1 MIDLESKAKLKIVG
15 KKLVLEWSMS
25 RHTPLTFV
33 VTEWDLEALQTIVV
47 TDTSA
52 NDKRR
57 RDAKHATDVRDSAV
71 TGAVIGGVVDASSGD
86 DGIVDGVLIGALF
99 GAVSA
104 GAPGKETAHIGLIFS
119 DGSSL
124 PVEVDRSEFTRLQ
137 TILAAKN
144 VTSTGRSAGAGRT
157 ERKLSKSE
165 IESILNAR
173 SSEKVGDIMA
183 AVFSVLA
190 VSMLIVAYV
199 KEFHGSTTIMGLGA
213 ILTATIAAT
222 AIGLKRYPSTRQVR
236 NLLRGDDEGAVC
248 AEQGIPE
255 VLG

>member
-1 MIDLESKAKLKIVG
+1 MIDLGSRNVLTIDG

-33 VTEWDLEALQTIVV
+33 VTEWNLDALRTIVV

-52 NDKRR
+52 DDKRR
-57 RDAKHATDVRDSAV
+57 RDAKHAADVRDGAAA
-71 TGAVIGGVVDASSGD
+71 GAVIGGVVDASSGD
-86 DGIVDGVLIGALF
+86 DGIADGVLIGALF
-99 GAVSA
+99 GAACA

-144 VTSTGRSAGAGRT
+144 VTGTGRSAGAGRT
-157 ERKLSKSE
+157 ERRLNKSE
-165 IESILNAR
+165 IESILDAR
-173 SSEKVGDIMA
+173 SSDKAGDIMA
-183 AVFSVLA
+183 AVFAVLA
-190 VSMLIVAYV
+190 VSMLIVAYL
-199 KEFHGSTTIMGLGA
+199 KDFSGSPTMMEVGA
-213 ILTATIAAT
+213 ILTATVVAA
-222 AIGLKRYPSTRQVR
+222 AIGIKRYPSTRQVH
-236 NLLRGDDEGAVC
+236 NLLRGDDERAVC